1 MKKVL
6 VLKSSILAEHSQSN
20 LLSDYFTQ
28 QLNAEITT
36 RDLVQQPLPY
46 FTGDAAAATRG
57 EPATEEQ
64 KKLLALSNELVAE
77 IKNTDVVVI
86 NAPMYNF
93 SVPAQLKSYF
103 DYIARSGVT
112 FQYTAEGPEGL
123 VKGKKAIV
131 ILTTGGLHKD
141 KPTDLVKAYVQTFL
155 GFIGITDV
163 EFVYAEALGFG
174 PEAVEKAQQSAKTE
188 LDRLAKGL

>member
-6 VLKSSILAEHSQSN
+6 VLKSSILSGYSQSN
-20 LLSDYFTQ
+20 QLSDYFVSKV
-28 QLNAEITT
+28 NGDVTT
-36 RDLVQQPLPY
+36 RDLVAQPLPY

-57 EPATEEQ
+57 EAQSEEQ
-64 KKLLALSNELVAE
+64 KSLLALSDSLVEEL
-77 IKNTDVVVI
+77 KGTDVVVI

-103 DYIARSGVT
+103 DFVARAGVT

-123 VKGKKAIV
+123 VKGKKAVV
-131 ILTTGGLHKD
+131 ILTSGGMHKD
-141 KPTDLVKAYVQTFL
+141 GPTDLVKPFVQTFL

-163 EFVYAEALGFG
+163 QFVYAPGLAMADHAPKAIEA
-174 PEAVEKAQQSAKTE
+174 AKQE
-188 LDRLAKGL
+188 LDSIAAAL

>member
-6 VLKSSILAEHSQSN
+6 VLKSSILADYSQSN

-57 EPATEEQ
+57 EPTTEEQ

-103 DYIARSGVT
+103 DYIARAGVT

-174 PEAVEKAQQSAKTE
+174 PEAVEKAQQSAKAE

>member
-64 KKLLALSNELVAE
+64 KKLLALSNELVTE

-103 DYIARSGVT
+103 DYIARAGVT

-174 PEAVEKAQQSAKTE
+174 PEAVEKAQKSAKAE
-188 LDRLAKGL
+188 LDRLAKEL

>member
-174 PEAVEKAQQSAKTE
+174 PEAVEKAQQSAKAE

>member
-20 LLSDYFTQ
+20 LLSDYFIQ

-36 RDLVQQPLPY
+36 RDLVKQPLPY
-46 FTGDAAAATRG
+46 FTSDAAAATRG

-77 IKNTDVVVI
+77 IKNSDVIVI

-141 KPTDLVKAYVQTFL
+141 KSTDLVKVYVQTFL

-174 PEAVEKAQQSAKTE
+174 PEAVEKAQQSAKAE
-188 LDRLAKGL
+188 LDRLAKEL

>member
-141 KPTDLVKAYVQTFL
+141 KPTDLVKTYVQTFL

-174 PEAVEKAQQSAKTE
+174 PEAVEKAQQSAKAE

>member
-57 EPATEEQ
+57 EPVTEEQ

-77 IKNTDVVVI
+77 IKNTDVIVI